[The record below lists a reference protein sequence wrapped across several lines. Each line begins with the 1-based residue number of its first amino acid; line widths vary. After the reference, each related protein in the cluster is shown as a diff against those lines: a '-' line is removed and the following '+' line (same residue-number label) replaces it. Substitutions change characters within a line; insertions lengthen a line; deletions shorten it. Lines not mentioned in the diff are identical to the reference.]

1 MMLQQ
6 ECMTVLQQVTCR
18 GFTFDEKP
26 HTHSEREKKMKLNQ
40 EINSNGTYT
49 FGISNFK
56 GSKHSRYG

>member
-1 MMLQQ
+1 
-6 ECMTVLQQVTCR
+6 MTVLQQVTCR

-56 GSKHSRYG
+56 GSKHSHYG